1 MSHLSQ
7 REAPASAPTRV
18 TRPAPT
24 ATPIDAKRRR
34 FLLALGAGGAG
45 AAAVAT
51 QSLAAPAAD
60 AVAQAAPEAA
70 QGYRETEHVRD
81 YYATTRI

>member
-1 MSHLSQ
+1 MSKSSQ
-7 REAPASAPTRV
+7 RAAPASVPTRAKDS
-18 TRPAPT
+18 PD
-24 ATPIDAKRRR
+24 IKRRR

-45 AAAVAT
+45 AAAAAT
-51 QSLAAPAAD
+51 NALARPVVPAEGSAAAD
-60 AVAQAAPEAA
+60 TS